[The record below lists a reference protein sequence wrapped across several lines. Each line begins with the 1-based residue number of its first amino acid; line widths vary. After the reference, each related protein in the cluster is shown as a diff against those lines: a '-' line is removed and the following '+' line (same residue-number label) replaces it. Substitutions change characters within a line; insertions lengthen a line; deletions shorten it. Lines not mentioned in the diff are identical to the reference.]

1 KRYSNK
7 DLSNYDITIQFLQ
20 AYEGVEGDSA
30 SVSVATAVISAL
42 EDLPIRQDVA
52 MTGSLSVRGDV
63 LPIGGVTAK
72 IEAALESGM
81 KEVIIP
87 ESNKDDVYLEKS
99 KRKEIKIVPVNRLED
114 ILSYV
119 LVTKKN
125 SDFIKNL
132 AKLKKSLS

>member
-1 KRYSNK
+1 
-7 DLSNYDITIQFLQ
+7 
-20 AYEGVEGDSA
+20 
-30 SVSVATAVISAL
+30 
-42 EDLPIRQDVA
+42 
-52 MTGSLSVRGDV
+52 
-63 LPIGGVTAK
+63 
-72 IEAALESGM
+72 
-81 KEVIIP
+81 
-87 ESNKDDVYLEKS
+87 VYLEKS